1 VNLSVVGFSFA
12 VLHQHHQKYSSIM
25 HLSKAAITLWG
36 FSGSSTTNRIRIALA
51 VKGIPYEMHTVDLSQ
66 DEPRSE
72 EYKSTKNRMAQI
84 PLLEINN
91 GTNPT
96 VTLAQAVAILE
107 YLEEAYPDT
116 LKLLPNDPIQRAQV
130 REVVEIINSFIQ
142 PLQNKLIVETV
153 ARTNEQLAAALPIIF
168 ATHLDGTKCEASSD
182 ASRLMWPQKW
192 IHMGFTA
199 IEHILTSGN
208 NEVPRGKYCFGDFI
222 TLADCSLI
230 PQVIG
235 AKKYQVNLARF
246 PRICKVY
253 NNVIALDSVKEQL
266 SDVLTTLDE

>member
-1 VNLSVVGFSFA
+1 
-12 VLHQHHQKYSSIM
+12 VLHQHPQKYPSIM
-25 HLSKAAITLWG
+25 DLSKAAITLWG

-51 VKGIPYEMHTVDLSQ
+51 VKGIPYEMHMVDLSK
-66 DEPRSE
+66 DETRSE
-72 EYKSTKNRMAQI
+72 EYKSTKNPMAQI

-96 VTLAQAVAILE
+96 VTLKQSVAILE
-107 YLEEAYPDT
+107 YLEEEYPDT
-116 LKLLPNDPIQRAQV
+116 PKLLPNDPIQRAQV

-153 ARTNEQLAAALPIIF
+153 AKTDEQLAAALPIIF
-168 ATHLDGTKCEASSD
+168 ATHLDGTKREASSD
-182 ASRLMWPQKW
+182 PSSLMWPQKW
-192 IHMGFTA
+192 IHKGFTA
-199 IEHILTSGN
+199 IEHILTRSN
-208 NEVPRGKYCFGDFI
+208 NEVPRGKYCFGDSI

-235 AKKYQVNLARF
+235 AKKYQVNLASF
-246 PRICKVY
+246 PRICNVY

-266 SDVLTTLDE
+266 SDVLTTVDE

>member
-1 VNLSVVGFSFA
+1 
-12 VLHQHHQKYSSIM
+12 M

-36 FSGSSTTNRIRIALA
+36 FPGSSTTNRIRIALA
-51 VKGIPYEMHTVDLSQ
+51 VKGIPYEMHTVDLSK

-72 EYKSTKNRMAQI
+72 EYKSTKNLMAQI
-84 PLLEINN
+84 PLLEINS
-91 GTNPT
+91 GTHPT
-96 VTLAQAVAILE
+96 ITLTQSVAILE

-116 LKLLPNDPIQRAQV
+116 PKLLPNDPIQRAQV

-153 ARTNEQLAAALPIIF
+153 AKTNERLAAALPIIF
-168 ATHLDGTKCEASSD
+168 TTNLDGTKCEASSD
-182 ASRLMWPQKW
+182 TSTLMWPQKW
-192 IHMGFTA
+192 IHKGFTA

-208 NEVPRGKYCFGDFI
+208 KEVPQGKYCFGDSI

-235 AKKYQVNLARF
+235 AKKYQVNLASF

-266 SDVLTTLDE
+266 SDVLTTVDG